1 MTHDN
6 RPLSVNG
13 LAQQC
18 RDRAAQPV
26 RRHRTTIYRTAQ
38 RLTVPAEGSS
48 AGVYWSAEQIAA
60 WHPDDFDA
68 LGERLSLAGVSAMTI
83 CGELCSAAIPEP
95 RQDQGKSRT

>member
-38 RLTVPAEGSS
+38 RLTAQRKAVVPVCTG
-48 AGVYWSAEQIAA
+48 
-60 WHPDDFDA
+60 
-68 LGERLSLAGVSAMTI
+68 LLSRSRPGILTTSMPLANV
-83 CGELCSAAIPEP
+83 CRWLVC
-95 RQDQGKSRT
+95 RQ